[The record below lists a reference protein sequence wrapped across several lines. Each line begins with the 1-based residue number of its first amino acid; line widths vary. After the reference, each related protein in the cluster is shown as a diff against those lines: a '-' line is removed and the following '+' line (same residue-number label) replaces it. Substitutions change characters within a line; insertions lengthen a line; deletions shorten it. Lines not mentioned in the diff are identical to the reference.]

1 MAWVEQ
7 TGSSAW
13 RVRYRDDSG
22 HLHSISGFR
31 SEREAADH
39 AAELDEQRHRGSW
52 IDPTDGR
59 TTVDEWTRRW
69 LPTLTVSE
77 RTEEN
82 YRRDLG
88 NHVLPRWGES
98 SLASIT
104 GADVQSWAGQL
115 HAAGYAPTTVAT
127 LIKLLSRVLGDAVD
141 ARLIAENPARQRPH
155 RGPRVLRPV
164 AERVW
169 ATPEQVVQVAENATA
184 LGGAT
189 MGLLIVTAA
198 WTGMRFGEISGLQ
211 RSNLHLDEGLLV
223 IDRYVGGLHESGQR
237 MWLGP
242 PKTAA
247 SVRVVSLPPFLIDL
261 LTEHLDRT
269 DGVPVFGGPAGGWL
283 RRSNVDRR
291 IMRPAA
297 DGTLLT
303 RAPRLRI
310 EPVRPGLTFHGLR
323 HSHKTWLIAD
333 GVPEIAQARRLG
345 HHLQDR
351 VVETYSHVAPEVEQR
366 LIDALE
372 ARWHAANAYLHPR
385 QPGHTFRTVLT
396 RVGHWRSHVA

>member
-7 TGSSAW
+7 TGAQAW
-13 RVRYRDDSG
+13 RVRYRDRQGRIQS
-22 HLHSISGFR
+22 SSGFT
-31 SEREAADH
+31 SEQQAADFLAH
-39 AAELDEQRHRGSW
+39 LDEGRRAGSW
-52 IDPTDGR
+52 VDPADGR
-59 TTVDEWTRRW
+59 VSLEDWVRQW
-69 LPTLTVSE
+69 LPTLSVSE

-82 YRRDLG
+82 YRRELR
-88 NHVLPRWGES
+88 NHVLPHWGERPI
-98 SLASIT
+98 ATIT
-104 GADVQSWAGQL
+104 GADVHAWEGQL

-127 LIKLLSRVLGDAVD
+127 FVKLLSRVLGDAVD
-141 ARLIAENPARQRPH
+141 ARLISENPARRRPH

-164 AERVW
+164 AEKVW
-169 ATPEQVVQVAENATA
+169 ATPEQVVQIAEHATD

-198 WTGMRFGEISGLQ
+198 WTGMRWGEIAGLQ
-211 RSNLHLDEGLLV
+211 RSNLHLDTGLLV
-223 IDRYVGGLHESGQR
+223 IDRYVGGLHESSER

-247 SVRVVSLPPFLIDL
+247 SIRVVSLPPFLTDL
-261 LTEHLDRT
+261 LAEHLERT
-269 DGVPVFGGPAGGWL
+269 DGVPVFSGPAGGWL

-291 IMRPAA
+291 VLRPAA
-297 DGTLLT
+297 DGTLHLPT
-303 RAPRLRI
+303 ARVRL

-366 LIDALE
+366 LLDGLE

-385 QPGHTFRTVLT
+385 EPQHTFRTVLT
-396 RVGHWRSHVA
+396 RIGHWRSRAA